1 MRNLLTGLVACLTVF
16 YFSAC
21 KQTQKSASGGE
32 GLETVMSVPATIP
45 AGGPVMLNFTV
56 YNRSSR
62 DTQFCKW
69 HTPFEGFISTF
80 LDIKDAAGTEV
91 QYRGAMAKRVM
102 PPPAEAY
109 IKVPAGDSVS
119 VTLDLLKGYDLTKP
133 GQYKAVYQAGGM
145 SGLTKVN
152 DISFSVQ

>member
-1 MRNLLTGLVACLTVF
+1 MRNLLVCLASCLAVF

-21 KQTQKSASGGE
+21 KQTQKTASGGE
-32 GLETVMSVPATIP
+32 GLETVMSVPATVP
-45 AGGPVMLNFTV
+45 AGSPVMLTFTV
-56 YNRSSR
+56 YNHTAK

-80 LDIKDAAGTEV
+80 LDIKDAAGTPV

-109 IKVPAGDSVS
+109 ISVPAGDSAS
-119 VTLDLLKGYDLTKP
+119 VTVDLLKGYDLTQP
-133 GQYKAVYQAGGM
+133 GQYKAVYQGGGM
-145 SGLTKVN
+145 SGLEKVN
-152 DISFSVQ
+152 EISFSVQ

>member
-1 MRNLLTGLVACLTVF
+1 MRNLLVSLAACLAVF
-16 YFSAC
+16 QFSAC
-21 KQTQKSASGGE
+21 KQTQKTASGNG
-32 GLETVMSVPATIP
+32 GLETLMSVPATVT
-45 AGGPVMLNFTV
+45 AGSPVMLQFTV
-56 YNRSSR
+56 YNRSSV

-69 HTPFEGFISTF
+69 HTPFEGFISSF
-80 LDIKDAAGTEV
+80 LDIKDAAGTDV

-119 VTLDLLKGYDLTKP
+119 VTVDLLRGYDLTKP

-152 DISFSVQ
+152 EISFSIQ